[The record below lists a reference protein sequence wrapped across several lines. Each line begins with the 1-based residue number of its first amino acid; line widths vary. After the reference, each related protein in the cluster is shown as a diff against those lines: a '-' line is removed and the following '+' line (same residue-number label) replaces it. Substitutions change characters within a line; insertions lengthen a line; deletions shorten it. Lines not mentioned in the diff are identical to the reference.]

1 MTINKPYKPGVLKEQ
16 LVVVSPSKESSELTG
31 LDRSSSFT
39 WCLNTFISSY
49 SKELLRSG
57 VETDSEGK

>member
-16 LVVVSPSKESSELTG
+16 LVVFSPNKESSDLTG

-39 WCLNTFISSY
+39 WCLDTFISSY
-49 SKELLRSG
+49 YKKLFRSG
-57 VETDSEGK
+57 VEMDSERE